1 VAGTTSQSLA
11 DAGDRGGAVE
21 AMASGAAAMVRRLF
35 DEGRFG
41 AILAL
46 GGSGGSSTAAA
57 AMRAL
62 PVGIP
67 ELLVSTMASG
77 DVRAYVGAVDV
88 TLMNSYRDRD
98 DREHEA
104 LQSDHHRGGAAM
116 SQFVRRRGG
125 LRRV

>member
-62 PVGIP
+62 PVGSP
-67 ELLVSTMASG
+67 SSWCPSWRRETCAPTSELST
-77 DVRAYVGAVDV
+77 
-88 TLMNSYRDRD
+88 
-98 DREHEA
+98 
-104 LQSDHHRGGAAM
+104 
-116 SQFVRRRGG
+116 
-125 LRRV
+125 